1 MELSVRDISKADV
14 YKLLN
19 CMVVPRP
26 IAWITSVSAQGVVN
40 LAPFSTC
47 TIVQYDPPLLG
58 VNMMFRAGDGSRKDT
73 ARNAI
78 ESGEFIVHIADDSM
92 VDALHA
98 SGFSHPPEVSEV
110 ELLDLPTVPGV
121 DVAVPRLRD
130 APLALECKLFRVI
143 TFGPGSE
150 FVVGEI
156 VRIHARPGLVSDFR
170 IDTRDLRPLSRLG
183 GPVYGTLGEVIVK
196 APAKATWA
204 PLGETA

>member
-1 MELSVRDISKADV
+1 MEISVPDLSKAEV

-26 IAWITSVSAQGVVN
+26 IAWITSRSGQGVVN

-58 VNMMFRAGDGSRKDT
+58 VNMMFRADGSRKDT
-73 ARNAI
+73 ARNTI
-78 ESGEFIVHIADDSM
+78 DNGEFIVHIADDSM
-92 VDALHA
+92 LDALHA

-110 ELLDLPTVPGV
+110 DLLGLATAPGV

-130 APLALECKLFRVI
+130 APLALECKLFRLI
-143 TFGPGSE
+143 SFGPGSE

-156 VRIHARPGLVSDFR
+156 VRIHARPGLVRDFG
-170 IDTRDLRPLSRLG
+170 IDTQALRPLARLG
-183 GPVYGTLGEVIVK
+183 GPVYGKLGEVIVK
-196 APAKATWA
+196 SAPRAT
-204 PLGETA
+204 PTLLTETT